1 MTAKVLKEAEGR
13 MKKSVEVLAKDLA
26 GIRTGRAST
35 ALVEHLVADY
45 YGSLTPINQLAT
57 IATPEARLITI
68 QAWDK
73 QAVSAIEK
81 AIQKSD
87 LGLNP
92 SNDGTLIRLP
102 IPPLTEQRRKDL
114 AKMVKKRVEEAKI
127 AVRNV
132 RRDGIE
138 QLRTMEKEK
147 QISQDDQ
154 KRAQDRLQQSTDT
167 YVAQTDKLGSQKEAE
182 LMEV

>member
-1 MTAKVLKEAEGR
+1 MTDKVLKEAENR
-13 MKKSVEVLAKDLA
+13 MKKSVEALGRDLA
-26 GIRTGRAST
+26 GIRTGRANA
-35 ALVEHLVADY
+35 ALVEHLVVDY
-45 YGSLTPINQLAT
+45 YGAATPLNQLAT

-68 QAWDK
+68 QAWDR
-73 QAVSAIEK
+73 QAVTAIEK

-92 SNDGTLIRLP
+92 SNDGTLIRLA

-114 AKMVKKRVEEAKI
+114 AKVVRKRVEEAKI

-138 QLRTMEKEK
+138 QLRTMEKDK

-154 KRAQDRLQQSTDT
+154 KRAQERLQHFTDT
-167 YVAQTDKLGSQKEAE
+167 HVAQTDKLGSQKEAE
-182 LMEV
+182 VMEV